1 MEENRL
7 GSRIEGEEYL
17 VLHEFVKK
25 AKEKLPLETWDY
37 LIGASETETTFK
49 RNRFALD
56 SLAFRPRVLRDVENV
71 NLKSNFLGHELRIP
85 IILAPIGS
93 MQDFVEGAG
102 LAPTFAASEFGVMHM
117 ISSTCM
123 PGLEEVAKSVNYPKC
138 FQLYVRGN
146 QDWVD
151 DNIKKAI
158 DCNYSAIC
166 LTVDLDAYGRRERD
180 LAKRYR
186 TTSRQSASGFEY
198 QMRFSWADIDRIKSY
213 CNLPIIIKGIATKE
227 DAVLAVEHGVEVVYV
242 SNHGGRQLDY
252 GIGGLNVLPEIV
264 DAVSNKAKI
273 IFDGGIMRGTD
284 VVKAI
289 ALGAD
294 FVGIGRLQGFAAAA
308 GGSKAIV
315 RMLELLELEIL
326 TTLRLLGV
334 NSLYDLDQTYL
345 GKDYSFGSYNVL
357 SSFPLIDEGY
367 WLISEDSSENLFKNF
382 SEILSGAIGIIFS
395 IL

>member
-1 MEENRL
+1 MAFKINFYIVQFEGLENKMTEKKL
-7 GSRIEGEEYL
+7 GSKIEGEEYL

-25 AKEKLPLETWDY
+25 AREKLPKETWDY

-56 SLAFRPRVLRDVENV
+56 NIAFRPRVLRDVENV
-71 NLKSNFLGHELRIP
+71 DLSVDLFGHNLKMP
-85 IILAPIGS
+85 VILAPIGS
-93 MQDFVEGAG
+93 MQDFVDGAG
-102 LAPTFAASEFGVMHM
+102 TAPTLAASEFGIMHM

-123 PGLEEVAKSVNYPKC
+123 PGLEEVAKSVNYPKL
-138 FQLYVRGN
+138 FQLYVRGDK
-146 QDWVD
+146 DWVD
-151 DNIKKAI
+151 DNIKNAM
-158 DCNYSAIC
+158 DHNYAGIC

-186 TTSRQSASGFEY
+186 TTSRQSASGFEH
-198 QMRFSWADIDRIKSY
+198 QMRFSWKDIDRIKSY
-213 CNLPIIIKGIATKE
+213 CHLPIIIKGIATKE
-227 DAVLAVEHGVEVVYV
+227 DALLAVEHGVEVVYV

-252 GIGGLNVLPEIV
+252 GLGGLNVLPEISEAIG
-264 DAVSNKAKI
+264 DNAKV

-294 FVGIGRLQGFAAAA
+294 CVGIGRLQGFAAAA

-326 TTLRLLGV
+326 TALRLLGV
-334 NSLYDLDQTYL
+334 NSIFDLDDTYL
-345 GKDYSFGSYNVL
+345 SKDYSFGKL
-357 SSFPLIDEGY
+357 SALSAFPLIDEGY
-367 WLISEDSSENLFKNF
+367 
-382 SEILSGAIGIIFS
+382 
-395 IL
+395 

>member
-1 MEENRL
+1 MAFKINFYIVQFEGLENKMTEKKL
-7 GSRIEGEEYL
+7 GSKIEGEEYL

-25 AKEKLPLETWDY
+25 AREKLPKETWDY

-56 SLAFRPRVLRDVENV
+56 NIAFRPRVLRDVENV
-71 NLKSNFLGHELRIP
+71 DLSVDLFSHNLRMP
-85 IILAPIGS
+85 VILAPIGS
-93 MQDFVEGAG
+93 MQDFVDGAG
-102 LAPTFAASEFGVMHM
+102 TAPTLAASEFGIMHM

-123 PGLEEVAKSVNYPKC
+123 PGLEEVAKSVNYPKL

-146 QDWVD
+146 KDWVD
-151 DNIKKAI
+151 DNIKNAM
-158 DCNYSAIC
+158 DHNYAGIC

-186 TTSRQSASGFEY
+186 TTSRQSASGFEH
-198 QMRFSWADIDRIKSY
+198 QMRFSWKDIDRIKSY
-213 CNLPIIIKGIATKE
+213 CHLPIIIKGIATKE
-227 DAVLAVEHGVEVVYV
+227 DALLAVEHGVEVVYV

-252 GIGGLNVLPEIV
+252 GLGGLNVLPEISEAIR
-264 DAVSNKAKI
+264 DNAKV

-294 FVGIGRLQGFAAAA
+294 CVGIGRLQGFAAAA

-315 RMLELLELEIL
+315 RMLELLELEIS
-326 TTLRLLGV
+326 TALRLLGV
-334 NSLYDLDQTYL
+334 NSIFDLDDTYL
-345 GKDYSFGSYNVL
+345 SKDYSFGKL
-357 SSFPLIDEGY
+357 SALSAFPLIDEGY
-367 WLISEDSSENLFKNF
+367 
-382 SEILSGAIGIIFS
+382 
-395 IL
+395 

>member
-1 MEENRL
+1 MAFKINFYIVQFDDLENKMTEKKL
-7 GSRIEGEEYL
+7 GSKIEGEEYL

-25 AKEKLPLETWDY
+25 AREKLPKETWDY

-56 SLAFRPRVLRDVENV
+56 NIAFRPRVLRDVENV
-71 NLKSNFLGHELRIP
+71 DLSVDLFGHNLKMP
-85 IILAPIGS
+85 VILAPIGS
-93 MQDFVEGAG
+93 MQDFVDGAG
-102 LAPTFAASEFGVMHM
+102 TAPTLAASEFGIMHM

-123 PGLEEVAKSVNYPKC
+123 PGLEEVAKSVNYPKL

-146 QDWVD
+146 KDWVD
-151 DNIKKAI
+151 DNIKNAM
-158 DCNYSAIC
+158 DHNYAGIC

-180 LAKRYR
+180 LSKRYR
-186 TTSRQSASGFEY
+186 TTSRQSASGFEH
-198 QMRFSWADIDRIKSY
+198 QMRFSWKDIDRIKSY
-213 CNLPIIIKGIATKE
+213 CHLPIIIKGIATKE
-227 DAVLAVEHGVEVVYV
+227 DALLAVEHGVEVVYV

-252 GIGGLNVLPEIV
+252 GLGGLNVLPEISEAIG
-264 DAVSNKAKI
+264 DNAKV

-294 FVGIGRLQGFAAAA
+294 CVGIGRLQGFAAAA

-315 RMLELLELEIL
+315 RMLELLELEIS

-334 NSLYDLDQTYL
+334 NSIFDLDDTYL
-345 GKDYSFGSYNVL
+345 SKDYSFGKL
-357 SSFPLIDEGY
+357 SALSAFPLIDEGY
-367 WLISEDSSENLFKNF
+367 
-382 SEILSGAIGIIFS
+382 
-395 IL
+395 

>member
-1 MEENRL
+1 MDFEINFYIVQFNDLENKMNENKL
-7 GSRIEGEEYL
+7 GSKIEGEEYL

-25 AKEKLPLETWDY
+25 AKEKLPKETWDY

-56 SLAFRPRVLRDVENV
+56 NIAFRPRVLRDVENV
-71 NLKSNFLGHELRIP
+71 DLSVNLFGHNLKIP
-85 IILAPIGS
+85 VILAPIGS
-93 MQDFVEGAG
+93 MQDFVDGAG
-102 LAPTFAASEFGVMHM
+102 TAPTLAASEFGVMHM

-123 PGLEEVAKSVNYPKC
+123 PGLVEVAKSVNYPKL
-138 FQLYVRGN
+138 FQLYVRGDKN
-146 QDWVD
+146 WVD
-151 DNIKKAI
+151 DNIKSAI
-158 DCNYSAIC
+158 DHNYAGIC

-198 QMRFSWADIDRIKSY
+198 QMRFSWKDIDRIKSY

-227 DAVLAVEHGVEVVYV
+227 DALLAIEHGVDVVYV

-252 GIGGLNVLPEIV
+252 GLGGLNVLPEIV
-264 DAVSNKAKI
+264 DTIGDNAKVI
-273 IFDGGIMRGTD
+273 YDGGIMRGTD

-294 FVGIGRLQGFAAAA
+294 CVGIGRLQGFAAAA

-315 RMLELLELEIL
+315 RMLELLEIEIL

-334 NSLYDLDQTYL
+334 NSFSQLDKSYL
-345 GKDYSFGSYNVL
+345 TKDSSFGSLNVL

-367 WLISEDSSENLFKNF
+367 
-382 SEILSGAIGIIFS
+382 
-395 IL
+395 

>member
-1 MEENRL
+1 MAFKINFYIVQFDDLENKMTEKKL
-7 GSRIEGEEYL
+7 SSKIEGEDYL

-25 AKEKLPLETWDY
+25 AREKLPKETWDY

-56 SLAFRPRVLRDVENV
+56 NIAFRPRVLRDVENV
-71 NLKSNFLGHELRIP
+71 DLSVDLFGHNLKMP
-85 IILAPIGS
+85 VILAPIGS
-93 MQDFVEGAG
+93 MQDFVDGAG
-102 LAPTFAASEFGVMHM
+102 TAPTLAASEFGIMHM

-123 PGLEEVAKSVNYPKC
+123 PGLEEVAKSVNYPKL

-146 QDWVD
+146 KDWVD
-151 DNIKKAI
+151 DNIKNAM
-158 DCNYSAIC
+158 DHNYAGIC

-186 TTSRQSASGFEY
+186 TTSRQSASGFEH
-198 QMRFSWADIDRIKSY
+198 QMRFSWKDIDRIKSY
-213 CNLPIIIKGIATKE
+213 CHLPIIIKGIATKE
-227 DAVLAVEHGVEVVYV
+227 DALLAVEHGVEVVYV

-252 GIGGLNVLPEIV
+252 GLGGLNVLPEISEAIG
-264 DAVSNKAKI
+264 DNAKV

-294 FVGIGRLQGFAAAA
+294 CVGIGRLQGFAAAA

-315 RMLELLELEIL
+315 RMLELLELEIS
-326 TTLRLLGV
+326 TALRLLGV
-334 NSLYDLDQTYL
+334 NSIFDLDDTYL
-345 GKDYSFGSYNVL
+345 SKDNSFGKL
-357 SSFPLIDEGY
+357 SALSAFPLIDEGY
-367 WLISEDSSENLFKNF
+367 
-382 SEILSGAIGIIFS
+382 
-395 IL
+395 

>member
-1 MEENRL
+1 MDFEINFYIVQFNDLENKMNENKL
-7 GSRIEGEEYL
+7 GSKIEGEEYL

-25 AKEKLPLETWDY
+25 AKEKLPKETWDY

-56 SLAFRPRVLRDVENV
+56 NIAFRPRVLRNVENV
-71 NLKSNFLGHELRIP
+71 DLSVNLFGHNLKMP
-85 IILAPIGS
+85 VILAPIGS
-93 MQDFVEGAG
+93 MQDFVDGAG
-102 LAPTFAASEFGVMHM
+102 TAPTLAASEFGVMHM

-123 PGLEEVAKSVNYPKC
+123 PGLVEVAKSVNYPKL
-138 FQLYVRGN
+138 FQLYVRGDKN
-146 QDWVD
+146 WVD
-151 DNIKKAI
+151 DNIKSAMEH
-158 DCNYSAIC
+158 NYAGIC

-198 QMRFSWADIDRIKSY
+198 QMRFSWKDIDRIKSY

-227 DAVLAVEHGVEVVYV
+227 DALLAIEHGVDVVYV

-252 GIGGLNVLPEIV
+252 GLGGLNVLPEIV
-264 DAVSNKAKI
+264 DTIGDNAKVI
-273 IFDGGIMRGTD
+273 YDGGIMRGTD

-294 FVGIGRLQGFAAAA
+294 CVGIGRLQGFAAAA

-334 NSLYDLDQTYL
+334 NSFSQLDKSYL
-345 GKDYSFGSYNVL
+345 TKDSSFGSLNVL
-357 SSFPLIDEGY
+357 SPFPLIDEGY
-367 WLISEDSSENLFKNF
+367 
-382 SEILSGAIGIIFS
+382 
-395 IL
+395 

>member
-1 MEENRL
+1 MAFKINFYIVQFEGLENKMTEKKL
-7 GSRIEGEEYL
+7 GSKIEGEEYL

-25 AKEKLPLETWDY
+25 AREKLPKETWDY

-56 SLAFRPRVLRDVENV
+56 NIAFRPRVLRDVENV
-71 NLKSNFLGHELRIP
+71 DLSVDLFGHNLKMP
-85 IILAPIGS
+85 VILAPIGS
-93 MQDFVEGAG
+93 MQDFVDGAG
-102 LAPTFAASEFGVMHM
+102 TAPTLAASEFGIMHM

-123 PGLEEVAKSVNYPKC
+123 PGLEEVAKSVNYPKL

-146 QDWVD
+146 KDWVD
-151 DNIKKAI
+151 DNIKNAM
-158 DCNYSAIC
+158 DHNYAGIC

-186 TTSRQSASGFEY
+186 TTSRQSASGFEH
-198 QMRFSWADIDRIKSY
+198 QMRFSWKDIDRIKSY
-213 CNLPIIIKGIATKE
+213 CHLPIIIKGIATKE
-227 DAVLAVEHGVEVVYV
+227 DALMAVEHGVEVVYV

-252 GIGGLNVLPEIV
+252 GLGGLNVLPEISE
-264 DAVSNKAKI
+264 AIGGNAKV

-294 FVGIGRLQGFAAAA
+294 CVGIGRLQGFAAAA

-315 RMLELLELEIL
+315 RMLELLELEIS
-326 TTLRLLGV
+326 TALRLLGV
-334 NSLYDLDQTYL
+334 NSIFDLDDTYL
-345 GKDYSFGSYNVL
+345 SKDYSFGKL
-357 SSFPLIDEGY
+357 SALSAFPLIDEGY
-367 WLISEDSSENLFKNF
+367 
-382 SEILSGAIGIIFS
+382 
-395 IL
+395 

>member
-1 MEENRL
+1 MAFKINFYIVQFEGLENKMTEKKL
-7 GSRIEGEEYL
+7 GSKIEGEEYL

-25 AKEKLPLETWDY
+25 AREKLPKETWDY

-56 SLAFRPRVLRDVENV
+56 NIAFRPRVLRDVENIDLSV
-71 NLKSNFLGHELRIP
+71 DLFGHNLKMP
-85 IILAPIGS
+85 VILAPIGS
-93 MQDFVEGAG
+93 MQDFVDGAG
-102 LAPTFAASEFGVMHM
+102 TAPTLAASEFGIMHM

-123 PGLEEVAKSVNYPKC
+123 PGLEEVAKSVNYPKL

-146 QDWVD
+146 KDWVD
-151 DNIKKAI
+151 DNIKNAM
-158 DCNYSAIC
+158 DHNYAGIC

-186 TTSRQSASGFEY
+186 TTSRQSASGFEH
-198 QMRFSWADIDRIKSY
+198 QMRFSWKDIDRIKSY
-213 CNLPIIIKGIATKE
+213 CHLPIIIKGIATKE
-227 DAVLAVEHGVEVVYV
+227 DALLAVEHGVEVVYV

-252 GIGGLNVLPEIV
+252 GLGGLNVLPEISEAIG
-264 DAVSNKAKI
+264 DNAKV

-294 FVGIGRLQGFAAAA
+294 CVGIGRLQGFAAAA

-315 RMLELLELEIL
+315 RMLELLELEIS
-326 TTLRLLGV
+326 TALRLLGV
-334 NSLYDLDQTYL
+334 NSIFDLDDTYL
-345 GKDYSFGSYNVL
+345 SKDYSFGKL
-357 SSFPLIDEGY
+357 SALSAFPLIDEGY
-367 WLISEDSSENLFKNF
+367 
-382 SEILSGAIGIIFS
+382 
-395 IL
+395 

>member
-1 MEENRL
+1 MAFKINFYIVHFEGLENKMTEKKL
-7 GSRIEGEEYL
+7 GSKIEGEEYL

-25 AKEKLPLETWDY
+25 AREKLPKETWDY

-56 SLAFRPRVLRDVENV
+56 NIAFRPRVLRDVENV
-71 NLKSNFLGHELRIP
+71 DLSVDLFGHNLKMP
-85 IILAPIGS
+85 VILAPIGS
-93 MQDFVEGAG
+93 MQDFVDGAG
-102 LAPTFAASEFGVMHM
+102 TAPTLAASEFGIMHM

-123 PGLEEVAKSVNYPKC
+123 PGLEEVAKSVNYPKL

-146 QDWVD
+146 KDWVD
-151 DNIKKAI
+151 DNIKNAM
-158 DCNYSAIC
+158 DHNYAGIC

-186 TTSRQSASGFEY
+186 TTSRQSASGFEH
-198 QMRFSWADIDRIKSY
+198 QMRFSWKDIDRIKSY
-213 CNLPIIIKGIATKE
+213 CHLPIIIKGIATKE
-227 DAVLAVEHGVEVVYV
+227 DALLAVEHGVEVVYV

-252 GIGGLNVLPEIV
+252 GLGGLNVLPEISEAIG
-264 DAVSNKAKI
+264 DNAKV

-294 FVGIGRLQGFAAAA
+294 CVGIGRLQGFAAAA

-315 RMLELLELEIL
+315 RMLELLELEIS
-326 TTLRLLGV
+326 TALRLLGV
-334 NSLYDLDQTYL
+334 NSIFDLDDTYL
-345 GKDYSFGSYNVL
+345 SKDYSFGKL
-357 SSFPLIDEGY
+357 SALSAFPLIDEGY
-367 WLISEDSSENLFKNF
+367 
-382 SEILSGAIGIIFS
+382 
-395 IL
+395 

>member
-1 MEENRL
+1 MAFKINFYIVQFEDLENKMTEKKL
-7 GSRIEGEEYL
+7 GSKIEGEEYL

-25 AKEKLPLETWDY
+25 AREKLPKETWDY

-56 SLAFRPRVLRDVENV
+56 NIAFRPRVLRDVENV
-71 NLKSNFLGHELRIP
+71 DLSVDLFGHNLKMP
-85 IILAPIGS
+85 VILAPIGS
-93 MQDFVEGAG
+93 MQDFVDGAG
-102 LAPTFAASEFGVMHM
+102 TAPTLAASEFGIMHM

-123 PGLEEVAKSVNYPKC
+123 PGLEEVAKSVNYPKL

-146 QDWVD
+146 KDWVD
-151 DNIKKAI
+151 DNIKNAM
-158 DCNYSAIC
+158 DHNYAGIC

-186 TTSRQSASGFEY
+186 TTSRQSASGFEH
-198 QMRFSWADIDRIKSY
+198 QMRFSWKDIDRIKSY
-213 CNLPIIIKGIATKE
+213 CHLPIIIKGIATKE
-227 DAVLAVEHGVEVVYV
+227 DALLAVEHGVEFIYV

-252 GIGGLNVLPEIV
+252 GLGGLNVLPEI
-264 DAVSNKAKI
+264 SKAIGDNAKV

-294 FVGIGRLQGFAAAA
+294 CVGIGRLQGFAAAA

-315 RMLELLELEIL
+315 RMLELLELEIS
-326 TTLRLLGV
+326 TALRLLGV
-334 NSLYDLDQTYL
+334 NSIFDLDDTYL
-345 GKDYSFGSYNVL
+345 SKDYSFGKL
-357 SSFPLIDEGY
+357 SAFSAFPLIDEGY
-367 WLISEDSSENLFKNF
+367 
-382 SEILSGAIGIIFS
+382 
-395 IL
+395 

>member
-1 MEENRL
+1 MAFKINFYIVQFEGLENKMTEKKL
-7 GSRIEGEEYL
+7 GSKIEGEEYL

-25 AKEKLPLETWDY
+25 AREKLPKETWDY

-56 SLAFRPRVLRDVENV
+56 NIAFRPRVLRDVENV
-71 NLKSNFLGHELRIP
+71 DLSVNLFGHNLKMP
-85 IILAPIGS
+85 VILAPIGS
-93 MQDFVEGAG
+93 MQDFVDGAG
-102 LAPTFAASEFGVMHM
+102 TAPTLAASEFGIMHM

-123 PGLEEVAKSVNYPKC
+123 PGLEEVAKSVNYPKL

-146 QDWVD
+146 KDWVD
-151 DNIKKAI
+151 DNIKNAM
-158 DCNYSAIC
+158 DHNYAGIC

-186 TTSRQSASGFEY
+186 TTSRQSASGFEH
-198 QMRFSWADIDRIKSY
+198 QMRFSWKDIDRIKSY
-213 CNLPIIIKGIATKE
+213 CHLPIIIKGIATKE
-227 DAVLAVEHGVEVVYV
+227 DALLAVEHGVEVVYV

-252 GIGGLNVLPEIV
+252 GLGGLNVLPEISE
-264 DAVSNKAKI
+264 AIGGNAKV

-294 FVGIGRLQGFAAAA
+294 CVGIGRLQGFAAAA

-315 RMLELLELEIL
+315 RMLELLELEIS
-326 TTLRLLGV
+326 TALRLLGV
-334 NSLYDLDQTYL
+334 NSIFDLDDTYL
-345 GKDYSFGSYNVL
+345 SKDYSFGKL
-357 SSFPLIDEGY
+357 SALSAFPLIDEGY
-367 WLISEDSSENLFKNF
+367 
-382 SEILSGAIGIIFS
+382 
-395 IL
+395 

>member
-1 MEENRL
+1 MAFKINFYIVQFEGLENKMTEKKL
-7 GSRIEGEEYL
+7 GSKIEGEEYL

-25 AKEKLPLETWDY
+25 AREKLPKETWDY

-56 SLAFRPRVLRDVENV
+56 NIAFRPRVLRDVENV
-71 NLKSNFLGHELRIP
+71 DLSVDLFGHNLKMP
-85 IILAPIGS
+85 VILAPIGS
-93 MQDFVEGAG
+93 MQDFVDGAG
-102 LAPTFAASEFGVMHM
+102 TAPTLAASEFGIMHM

-123 PGLEEVAKSVNYPKC
+123 PGLEEVAKSVNYPKL

-146 QDWVD
+146 KDWVD
-151 DNIKKAI
+151 DNIKNAM
-158 DCNYSAIC
+158 DHNYAGIC

-186 TTSRQSASGFEY
+186 TTSRQSASGFEH
-198 QMRFSWADIDRIKSY
+198 QMRFSWKDIDRIKSY
-213 CNLPIIIKGIATKE
+213 CHLPIIIKGIATKE
-227 DAVLAVEHGVEVVYV
+227 DALLAVEHGVEVVYV

-252 GIGGLNVLPEIV
+252 GLGGLNVLPEISEAIG
-264 DAVSNKAKI
+264 DNAKV

-294 FVGIGRLQGFAAAA
+294 CVGIGRLQGFAAAA

-315 RMLELLELEIL
+315 RMLELLELEIS
-326 TTLRLLGV
+326 TALRLLGV
-334 NSLYDLDQTYL
+334 NSIFDLDDTYL
-345 GKDYSFGSYNVL
+345 SKDYSFGRL
-357 SSFPLIDEGY
+357 SALSAFPLIDEGY
-367 WLISEDSSENLFKNF
+367 
-382 SEILSGAIGIIFS
+382 
-395 IL
+395 

>member
-1 MEENRL
+1 MAFKINFYIVQFEGLENKMTEKKL
-7 GSRIEGEEYL
+7 GSKIEGEEYL

-25 AKEKLPLETWDY
+25 AREKLPKETWDY

-56 SLAFRPRVLRDVENV
+56 NIAFRPRVLRDVENV
-71 NLKSNFLGHELRIP
+71 DLSVDLFGHNLKMP
-85 IILAPIGS
+85 VILAPIGS
-93 MQDFVEGAG
+93 MQDFVDGAG
-102 LAPTFAASEFGVMHM
+102 TAPTLAASEFGIMHM

-123 PGLEEVAKSVNYPKC
+123 PGLEEVAKSVNYPKL

-146 QDWVD
+146 KDWVD
-151 DNIKKAI
+151 DNIKNAM
-158 DCNYSAIC
+158 DHNYAGIC

-186 TTSRQSASGFEY
+186 TTSRQSASGFEH
-198 QMRFSWADIDRIKSY
+198 QMRFSWKDIDRIKSY
-213 CNLPIIIKGIATKE
+213 CHLPIIIKGIATKE
-227 DAVLAVEHGVEVVYV
+227 DALLAVEHGVEVVYV

-252 GIGGLNVLPEIV
+252 GLGGLNVLPEISE
-264 DAVSNKAKI
+264 AIGGNAKV

-294 FVGIGRLQGFAAAA
+294 CVGIGRLQGFAAAA

-315 RMLELLELEIL
+315 RMLELLELEIS
-326 TTLRLLGV
+326 TALRLLGV
-334 NSLYDLDQTYL
+334 NSIFDLDDTYL
-345 GKDYSFGSYNVL
+345 SKDYSFGKL
-357 SSFPLIDEGY
+357 SALSAFPLIDEGY
-367 WLISEDSSENLFKNF
+367 
-382 SEILSGAIGIIFS
+382 
-395 IL
+395 

>member
-1 MEENRL
+1 MAFKINFYIVQFEDLENRMNEKKL
-7 GSRIEGEEYL
+7 GSKIEGEEYL

-25 AKEKLPLETWDY
+25 AREKLPKETWDY

-56 SLAFRPRVLRDVENV
+56 NIAFRPRVLRDVENV
-71 NLKSNFLGHELRIP
+71 DLSVDLFGHNLKMP
-85 IILAPIGS
+85 VILAPIGS
-93 MQDFVEGAG
+93 MQDFVDGAG
-102 LAPTFAASEFGVMHM
+102 TAPTLAASEFGIMHM

-123 PGLEEVAKSVNYPKC
+123 PGLEEVAKSVNYPKL

-146 QDWVD
+146 KDWVD
-151 DNIKKAI
+151 DNIKNAM
-158 DCNYSAIC
+158 DHNYAGIC

-186 TTSRQSASGFEY
+186 TTSRQSASGFEH
-198 QMRFSWADIDRIKSY
+198 QMRFSWKDIDRIKSY
-213 CNLPIIIKGIATKE
+213 CHLPIIIKGIATKE
-227 DAVLAVEHGVEVVYV
+227 DALLAVEHGVEVVYV

-252 GIGGLNVLPEIV
+252 GLGGLNVLPEISEAIG
-264 DAVSNKAKI
+264 DNAKV

-294 FVGIGRLQGFAAAA
+294 CVGIGRLQGFAAAA

-315 RMLELLELEIL
+315 RMLELLELEIS
-326 TTLRLLGV
+326 TALRLLGV
-334 NSLYDLDQTYL
+334 NSIFDLDDTYL
-345 GKDYSFGSYNVL
+345 SKDYSFGKL
-357 SSFPLIDEGY
+357 SALSAFPLIDEGY
-367 WLISEDSSENLFKNF
+367 
-382 SEILSGAIGIIFS
+382 
-395 IL
+395 

>member
-1 MEENRL
+1 MAFKINFYIVQFEGLENKMTEKKL
-7 GSRIEGEEYL
+7 GSKIEGEEYL

-25 AKEKLPLETWDY
+25 AREKLPKETWDY

-56 SLAFRPRVLRDVENV
+56 NIAFRPRVLRDVENV
-71 NLKSNFLGHELRIP
+71 DLSVDLFGHNLKMP
-85 IILAPIGS
+85 VILAPIGS
-93 MQDFVEGAG
+93 MQDFVDGAG
-102 LAPTFAASEFGVMHM
+102 TAPTLAASEFGIMHM

-123 PGLEEVAKSVNYPKC
+123 PGLEEVAKSVNYPKL

-146 QDWVD
+146 KDWVD
-151 DNIKKAI
+151 DNIKNAM
-158 DCNYSAIC
+158 DHNYAGIC

-186 TTSRQSASGFEY
+186 TTSRQSASGFEH
-198 QMRFSWADIDRIKSY
+198 QMRFSWKDIDRIKSY
-213 CNLPIIIKGIATKE
+213 CHLPIIIKGIATKE
-227 DAVLAVEHGVEVVYV
+227 DALLAVEHGVEVVYV

-252 GIGGLNVLPEIV
+252 GLGGLNVLPEISEAIG
-264 DAVSNKAKI
+264 DNAKV

-294 FVGIGRLQGFAAAA
+294 CVGIGRLQGFAAAA

-315 RMLELLELEIL
+315 RMLELLELEIS
-326 TTLRLLGV
+326 TALRLLGV
-334 NSLYDLDQTYL
+334 NSIFDLDDTYL
-345 GKDYSFGSYNVL
+345 SKDYSFGKLNAL
-357 SSFPLIDEGY
+357 SAFPLIDEGY
-367 WLISEDSSENLFKNF
+367 
-382 SEILSGAIGIIFS
+382 
-395 IL
+395 

>member
-1 MEENRL
+1 MAFKINFYIVQFEDLENKMTEKKM
-7 GSRIEGEEYL
+7 GSKIEGEEYL

-25 AKEKLPLETWDY
+25 AREKLPKETWDY

-56 SLAFRPRVLRDVENV
+56 NIAFRPRVLRDVENV
-71 NLKSNFLGHELRIP
+71 DLSVDLFGHNLKMP
-85 IILAPIGS
+85 VILAPIGS
-93 MQDFVEGAG
+93 MQDFVDGAG
-102 LAPTFAASEFGVMHM
+102 TAPTLAASEFGIMHM

-123 PGLEEVAKSVNYPKC
+123 PGLEEVAKSVNYPKL

-146 QDWVD
+146 KDWVD
-151 DNIKKAI
+151 DNIKNAM
-158 DCNYSAIC
+158 DHNYAGIC

-186 TTSRQSASGFEY
+186 TTSRQSASGFEH
-198 QMRFSWADIDRIKSY
+198 QMRFSWKDIDRIKSY
-213 CNLPIIIKGIATKE
+213 CHLPIIIKGIATKE
-227 DAVLAVEHGVEVVYV
+227 DALLAVEHGVEVVYV

-252 GIGGLNVLPEIV
+252 GLGGLNVLPEISEAIG
-264 DAVSNKAKI
+264 DNAKV

-294 FVGIGRLQGFAAAA
+294 CVGIGRLQGFAAAA

-315 RMLELLELEIL
+315 RMLELLELEIS
-326 TTLRLLGV
+326 TALRLLGV
-334 NSLYDLDQTYL
+334 NSIFDLDDTYL
-345 GKDYSFGSYNVL
+345 SKDYSFGKL
-357 SSFPLIDEGY
+357 SALSAFPLIDEGY
-367 WLISEDSSENLFKNF
+367 
-382 SEILSGAIGIIFS
+382 
-395 IL
+395 

>member
-1 MEENRL
+1 MAFKINFYIVQFEDLENKMTGKKL
-7 GSRIEGEEYL
+7 GSKIEGEEYL

-25 AKEKLPLETWDY
+25 AREKLPKETWDY

-56 SLAFRPRVLRDVENV
+56 NIAFRPRVLRDVENV
-71 NLKSNFLGHELRIP
+71 DLSVDLFGHNLKMP
-85 IILAPIGS
+85 VILAPIGS
-93 MQDFVEGAG
+93 MQDFVDGAG
-102 LAPTFAASEFGVMHM
+102 TAPTLAASEFGIMHM

-123 PGLEEVAKSVNYPKC
+123 PGLEEVAKSVNYPKL

-146 QDWVD
+146 KDWVD
-151 DNIKKAI
+151 DNIKNAM
-158 DCNYSAIC
+158 DHNYAGIC

-186 TTSRQSASGFEY
+186 TTSRQSASGFEH
-198 QMRFSWADIDRIKSY
+198 QMRFSWKDIDRIKSY
-213 CNLPIIIKGIATKE
+213 CHLPIIIKGIATKE
-227 DAVLAVEHGVEVVYV
+227 DALLAVEHGVEVVYV

-252 GIGGLNVLPEIV
+252 GLGGLNVLPEISEAIG
-264 DAVSNKAKI
+264 DNAKV

-294 FVGIGRLQGFAAAA
+294 CVGIGRLQGFAAAA

-315 RMLELLELEIL
+315 RMLELLELEIS
-326 TTLRLLGV
+326 TALRLLGV
-334 NSLYDLDQTYL
+334 NSIFDLDDTYL
-345 GKDYSFGSYNVL
+345 SKDYSFGKL
-357 SSFPLIDEGY
+357 SALSAFPLIDEGY
-367 WLISEDSSENLFKNF
+367 
-382 SEILSGAIGIIFS
+382 
-395 IL
+395 

>member
-1 MEENRL
+1 MAFKINFYIVQFEGLENKMTEKKL
-7 GSRIEGEEYL
+7 GSKIEGEEYL

-25 AKEKLPLETWDY
+25 AREKLPKETWDY

-56 SLAFRPRVLRDVENV
+56 NIAFRPRVLRDVENV
-71 NLKSNFLGHELRIP
+71 DLSVDLFGHNLKMP
-85 IILAPIGS
+85 VILAPIGS
-93 MQDFVEGAG
+93 MQDFVDGAG
-102 LAPTFAASEFGVMHM
+102 TAPTLAASEFGIMHM

-123 PGLEEVAKSVNYPKC
+123 PGLEEVAKSVNYPKL

-146 QDWVD
+146 KDWVD
-151 DNIKKAI
+151 DNIKNAM
-158 DCNYSAIC
+158 DHNYAGIC

-186 TTSRQSASGFEY
+186 TTSRQSASGFEH
-198 QMRFSWADIDRIKSY
+198 QMRFSWKDIDRIKSY
-213 CNLPIIIKGIATKE
+213 CHLPIIIKGIATKE
-227 DAVLAVEHGVEVVYV
+227 DALLAVEHGVEVVYV

-252 GIGGLNVLPEIV
+252 GLGGLNVLPEISEAIG
-264 DAVSNKAKI
+264 DNAKV

-294 FVGIGRLQGFAAAA
+294 CVGIGRLQGFAAAA

-315 RMLELLELEIL
+315 RMLELLELEIS
-326 TTLRLLGV
+326 TALRLLGV
-334 NSLYDLDQTYL
+334 NSIFDLDNTYL
-345 GKDYSFGSYNVL
+345 SKDYSFGKL
-357 SSFPLIDEGY
+357 SALSAFPLIDEGY
-367 WLISEDSSENLFKNF
+367 
-382 SEILSGAIGIIFS
+382 
-395 IL
+395 

>member
-1 MEENRL
+1 MAFKINFYIVQFEGLENKMTEKKL
-7 GSRIEGEEYL
+7 GSKIEGEEYL

-25 AKEKLPLETWDY
+25 AREKLPKETWDY

-56 SLAFRPRVLRDVENV
+56 NIAFRPRVLRDVENV
-71 NLKSNFLGHELRIP
+71 DLSVNLFGHNLKMP
-85 IILAPIGS
+85 VILAPIGS
-93 MQDFVEGAG
+93 MQDFVDGAG
-102 LAPTFAASEFGVMHM
+102 TAPTLAASEFGIMHM

-123 PGLEEVAKSVNYPKC
+123 PGLEEVAKSVNYPKL

-146 QDWVD
+146 KDWVD
-151 DNIKKAI
+151 DNIKNAM
-158 DCNYSAIC
+158 DHNYAGIC

-186 TTSRQSASGFEY
+186 TTSRQSASGFEH
-198 QMRFSWADIDRIKSY
+198 QMRFSWKDIDRIKSY
-213 CNLPIIIKGIATKE
+213 CHLPIIIKGIATKE
-227 DAVLAVEHGVEVVYV
+227 DALLAVEHGVEVVYV

-252 GIGGLNVLPEIV
+252 GLGGLNVLPEISEAIG
-264 DAVSNKAKI
+264 DNAKV

-294 FVGIGRLQGFAAAA
+294 CVGIGRLQGFAAAA

-315 RMLELLELEIL
+315 RMLELLELEIS
-326 TTLRLLGV
+326 TALRLLGV
-334 NSLYDLDQTYL
+334 NSIFDLDDTYL
-345 GKDYSFGSYNVL
+345 SKDYSFGKL
-357 SSFPLIDEGY
+357 SALSAFPLIDEGY
-367 WLISEDSSENLFKNF
+367 
-382 SEILSGAIGIIFS
+382 
-395 IL
+395 

>member
-1 MEENRL
+1 MDFEINFYIVQFNDLENKMNENKL
-7 GSRIEGEEYL
+7 GSKIEGEEYL

-25 AKEKLPLETWDY
+25 AKEKLPKETWDY

-56 SLAFRPRVLRDVENV
+56 NIAFRPRVLRDVENV
-71 NLKSNFLGHELRIP
+71 DLSVNLFGHNLKMP
-85 IILAPIGS
+85 VILAPIGS
-93 MQDFVEGAG
+93 MQDFVDGAG
-102 LAPTFAASEFGVMHM
+102 TAPTLAASEFGVMHM

-123 PGLEEVAKSVNYPKC
+123 PGLVEVAKSVNYPKL
-138 FQLYVRGN
+138 FQLYVRGDKN
-146 QDWVD
+146 WVD
-151 DNIKKAI
+151 DNIKSAMEH
-158 DCNYSAIC
+158 NYAGIC

-198 QMRFSWADIDRIKSY
+198 QMRFSWKDIDRIKSY

-227 DAVLAVEHGVEVVYV
+227 DALLAIEHGVDVVYV

-252 GIGGLNVLPEIV
+252 GLGGLNVLPEIV
-264 DAVSNKAKI
+264 DTIGDNAKVI
-273 IFDGGIMRGTD
+273 YDGGIMRGTD

-294 FVGIGRLQGFAAAA
+294 CVGIGRLQGFAAAA

-315 RMLELLELEIL
+315 RMLELLEIEIL

-334 NSLYDLDQTYL
+334 NSFSQLDKSYL
-345 GKDYSFGSYNVL
+345 TKDSSFGSLNVL

-367 WLISEDSSENLFKNF
+367 
-382 SEILSGAIGIIFS
+382 
-395 IL
+395 

>member
-1 MEENRL
+1 MAFKINFYIVQFEGLENKMTEKKL
-7 GSRIEGEEYL
+7 GSKIEGEEYL

-25 AKEKLPLETWDY
+25 AREKLPKETWDY

-56 SLAFRPRVLRDVENV
+56 NIAFRPRVLRDVENV
-71 NLKSNFLGHELRIP
+71 DLSVDLFGHNLKMP
-85 IILAPIGS
+85 VILAPIGS
-93 MQDFVEGAG
+93 MQDFVDGAG
-102 LAPTFAASEFGVMHM
+102 TAPTLAASEFGIMHM

-123 PGLEEVAKSVNYPKC
+123 PGLEEVAKSVNYPKL

-146 QDWVD
+146 KDWVD
-151 DNIKKAI
+151 DNIKNAM
-158 DCNYSAIC
+158 DHNYAGIC

-186 TTSRQSASGFEY
+186 TTSRQSASGFEH
-198 QMRFSWADIDRIKSY
+198 QMRFSWKDIDRIKSY
-213 CNLPIIIKGIATKE
+213 CHLPIIIKGIATKE
-227 DAVLAVEHGVEVVYV
+227 DALLAVEHGVEVVYV

-252 GIGGLNVLPEIV
+252 GLGGLNVLPEI
-264 DAVSNKAKI
+264 SKAIGDNAKV

-294 FVGIGRLQGFAAAA
+294 CVGIGRLQGFAAAA

-315 RMLELLELEIL
+315 RMLELLELEIS
-326 TTLRLLGV
+326 TALRLLGV
-334 NSLYDLDQTYL
+334 NSIFDLDDTYL
-345 GKDYSFGSYNVL
+345 SKDYSFGKLNAL
-357 SSFPLIDEGY
+357 SAFPLIDEGY
-367 WLISEDSSENLFKNF
+367 
-382 SEILSGAIGIIFS
+382 
-395 IL
+395 